1 MAAVAPVR
9 TLWKVH
15 ELVAAVACVRTLR
28 GARSSLAAV
37 TMCALEVK
45 SSARGLSKP
54 KRPQLEQLCIFI
66 RYLASKYQVPKRQ
79 QQNNPRG
86 PRNISHDSA
95 KLVCGGPHRSLILAC
110 IKTPPVL
117 TALAFERGP
126 WEQSE
131 FRLLRRGSR
140 IREDPRSNKL
150 PPDIIA
156 KEK

>member
-1 MAAVAPVR
+1 MAAVAPV

-54 KRPQLEQLCIFI
+54 KRPQLEQLCMFV
-66 RYLASKYQVPKRQ
+66 RYLASKYQVRKRQ

-95 KLVCGGPHRSLILAC
+95 KLVCGPPLVDSSVHK
-110 IKTPPVL
+110 KTPPVL
-117 TALAFERGP
+117 TAFSIRERTLGA
-126 WEQSE
+126 SE

-140 IREDPRSNKL
+140 IRKDPRSNQRYSGSHQTL
-150 PPDIIA
+150 
-156 KEK
+156 

>member
-54 KRPQLEQLCIFI
+54 KRPQMPPQLEQLCIFV

-86 PRNISHDSA
+86 PRNISHANA
-95 KLVCGGPHRSLILAC
+95 KLVRGGPHRSLVLAC
-110 IKTPPVL
+110 INPTS
-117 TALAFERGP
+117 ADSFWR
-126 WEQSE
+126 S
-131 FRLLRRGSR
+131 
-140 IREDPRSNKL
+140 REDLGSNQNSGL
-150 PPDIIA
+150 GSYVAGPPTRYYS
-156 KEK
+156 